1 MKTRK
6 IVAGALLL
14 GLSVGTLA
22 HTHAASE
29 LESAQKLASMGVI
42 KSGTTASDFGL
53 SNTITRKEMMKIVM
67 NLSGKNVPD
76 TCNGTFGDVTND
88 WGCKYI
94 ETALSNGYIAAN
106 ANFRPDDSISK
117 AEAMKLIL
125 KARGIDK
132 AYDTSSWQDDYI
144 KTALD
149 NWLIKSAYS
158 DHNTAALRGWIFGIG
173 AAEAS
178 DMMKEDSM
186 MEKEGDAM
194 MEKDGEA
201 MMEDKE
207 DEMMKE
213 DETVDVMEK
222 EEDVMEKA
230 ETGYAEYDPA
240 LLWSN
245 DDVVLF
251 FHAPWCPSCKAAD
264 KSIMETG
271 VDDFLLLK
279 TDYDSN
285 TDLRKKYG
293 VTYQHT
299 FVQVDANGDLI
310 KKWSGSNSVDAI
322 KTKIQ

>member
-1 MKTRK
+1 MRTTK
-6 IVAGALLL
+6 VLAGVILL
-14 GLSVGTLA
+14 GLSISSFA

-67 NLSGKNVPD
+67 NLSGKNVAD

-94 ETALSNGYIAAN
+94 ESALSHGFIAAN

-125 KARGIDK
+125 KARGIEK
-132 AYDTSSWQDDYI
+132 AYNTADWQDDYM

-149 NWLIKSAYS
+149 NGVIASAYS
-158 DHNTAALRGWIFGIG
+158 DHNTAALRGWIFSVG
-173 AAEAS
+173 AAEQK
-178 DMMKEDSM
+178 DMMKEDAM
-186 MEKEGDAM
+186 EKMDDEVLMEKEDV
-194 MEKDGEA
+194 
-201 MMEDKE
+201 
-207 DEMMKE
+207 MMK
-213 DETVDVMEK
+213 K
-222 EEDVMEKA
+222 G
-230 ETGYAEYDPA
+230 ETGYKEYNTD
-240 LLWSN
+240 LLGAHE
-245 DDVVLF
+245 DVVLF
-251 FHAPWCPSCKAAD
+251 FHASWCPSCRSAD
-264 KSIMETG
+264 SNIQETG

-279 TDYDSN
+279 VDYDTH

-310 KKWSGSNSVDAI
+310 KKWSG
-322 KTKIQ
+322 